1 MENQING
8 LENGLKRSKN
18 VTKIVVDYK
27 FAKFVTKIMVT
38 KNFGNQIYCDPNL
51 LALR

>member
-18 VTKIVVDYK
+18 VTI
-27 FAKFVTKIMVT
+27 
-38 KNFGNQIYCDPNL
+38 NFGNQIYCDPNL